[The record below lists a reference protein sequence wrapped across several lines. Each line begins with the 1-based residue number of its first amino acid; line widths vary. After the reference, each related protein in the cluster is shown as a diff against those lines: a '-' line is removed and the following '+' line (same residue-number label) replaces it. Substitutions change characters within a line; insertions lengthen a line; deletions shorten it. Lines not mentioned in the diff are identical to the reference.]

1 MTRRVSLVAAW
12 LAILGAPLTL
22 AAPALAIPR
31 IGLLSA
37 GTDPARPLRWG
48 SFIETLRGLGYVE
61 GQTVAFER
69 RFGSG
74 HREQTAALVGDLAK
88 TRPDLVVVTGSQETE
103 LARTAMPTTPIVFVF
118 HPDPVGAGA
127 VQSLAR
133 PGGYVTGVTPMGL
146 ELVAKRIE
154 LARETFPGLK
164 RLARLA
170 DPATPIEP
178 GYRRATADAARV
190 FGIRVLEAEADRPEA
205 LDTALASLVRQRPD
219 MLYVPF
225 LAPFSAGRLR
235 IVDFCARQRL
245 PCLFDVREFVDAG
258 GLMSYGP
265 SLSDLFRVAARLVD
279 KILKGAKPADLP
291 VEQPTKYELVIN
303 LKAAR
308 GLGLTIPPAVL
319 ARADEIIQ

>member
-1 MTRRVSLVAAW
+1 MMRRAHLVAAW

-31 IGLLSA
+31 VGLLSL
-37 GTDPARPLRWG
+37 GTDPTRPLRWG
-48 SFIETLRGLGYVE
+48 SFLEMLRELGYVE
-61 GQTVAFER
+61 GQTVTFER

-74 HREQTAALVGDLAK
+74 HRERGAALVADLAETK
-88 TRPDLVVVTGSQETE
+88 PDIVVVTGPQETE
-103 LARTAMPTTPIVFVF
+103 LARAAMPTTPVVFVF

-127 VQSLAR
+127 VQSLSR

-164 RLARLA
+164 RLARLV
-170 DPATPIEP
+170 DPATPSEP
-178 GYRRATADAARV
+178 GYRRATAAAARV
-190 FGIRVLEAEADRPEA
+190 FGIQVVEAEADRPEA
-205 LDTALASLVRQRPD
+205 LDTALASLLRQRPD
-219 MLYVPF
+219 VLYVPF
-225 LAPFSAGRLR
+225 VAPFSAGRSR
-235 IVDFCARQRL
+235 IVDFCARHRL
-245 PCLFDVREFVDAG
+245 PCLFEVREFVDDG

-265 SLSDLFRVAARLVD
+265 RLSDLFRVAARLVD

-291 VEQPTKYELVIN
+291 VEQPTKYELVVN

-319 ARADEIIQ
+319 TRVDEIIQ